1 MADPALRHAH
11 SLDPCTLPPCL
22 NPESRHDPSRDRPV
36 DHGAGFDVA
45 GLQRRSIRL
54 RPGATASTRT
64 SGRSLQKHCLRCHGE
79 EKPKGDVN
87 LAKFADEESLRGD
100 PELWLRVVDAL
111 VERTMPPPGNRAGPN
126 VDDRQHAAAS
136 IQAILDAVEGVRDPG
151 PSLIQRLTRRQYN
164 NTIRDLL
171 GVDTHPAD
179 AFPADGGG
187 GGGFDNNAS
196 TLFVPPILMEK
207 YLAAAADVLDEG
219 RPGAVHR
226 GPTRPG
232 PARRTRPPGAASPR
246 SPGGRSAGR
255 STPTRST
262 G

>member
-1 MADPALRHAH
+1 MTRAASARWTTVPALVLLALTALDPAPARG
-11 SLDPCTLPPCL
+11 D
-22 NPESRHDPSRDRPV
+22 
-36 DHGAGFDVA
+36 GFDQNV
-45 GLQRRSIRL
+45 
-54 RPGATASTRT
+54 RPL
-64 SGRSLQKHCLRCHGE
+64 LQKHCLRCHGA

-100 PELWLRVVDAL
+100 PDLWLRVVDAL

-126 VDDRQHAAAS
+126 VDDRQHAADS
-136 IQAILDAVEGVRDPG
+136 IKAILDAVEGDRDPG

-187 GGGFDNNAS
+187 GAGFDNNAS

-232 PARRTRPPGAASPR
+232 PVEGRGRPALHRRVRPARVPP
-246 SPGGRSAGR
+246 AGR
-255 STPTRST
+255 IR
-262 G
+262 